1 MKTRITWIIGLFVF
15 IFVGTFVFYGVK
27 LFMIH
32 SFMKNYQEP
41 PVFVS
46 TTKVVAQ
53 TWNPYLSAVGSL
65 KASNGVE
72 VNSEVNGQISALNFE
87 SGQDVKQGD
96 LLVQLN
102 DDVDQQAL
110 LRDEATL
117 RFNKIDY
124 TRKQTLLK
132 ENAVAKSAVD
142 AAKAAYLQAMA
153 AVASDNVLIAQK
165 KIKAPFAGRLG
176 IRQVNIGQYITTG
189 TAIVSLQ
196 ALNPL
201 YVDFS
206 LPEQDLPLLKTD
218 QAVTVSVDAYPN
230 QLFEGKLSA
239 INSAVDVNTR
249 SIAVRATIP
258 NEKEILYPGLF
269 AKVRVIL
276 PQQENVLTLPQTAV
290 TYSLYGDSVYVVETK
305 GQDKKG
311 KPILIAVQKYV
322 RVGDRRDDVVSIIEG
337 VKAGE
342 TVVTSG
348 QVKLH
353 PNARVEV
360 DNSVKLE

>member
-1 MKTRITWIIGLFVF
+1 MKTRIIWIISFFLFLFAATF
-15 IFVGTFVFYGVK
+15 IFYGVK
-27 LFMIH
+27 SYFIYA
-32 SFMKNYQEP
+32 FMKNYKEP

-46 TTKVVAQ
+46 TTTAVSK
-53 TWNPYLSAVGSL
+53 TWNPFLTAVGSL

-72 VNSEVNGQISALNFE
+72 VNSQVSGQIVSIYFQ

-102 DDVDQQAL
+102 DEVDQQGL

-117 RFNKIDY
+117 RFNKVDY
-124 TRKQTLLK
+124 SRKEILLK
-132 ENAVAKSAVD
+132 ENAVARSAVD
-142 AAKAAYLQAMA
+142 AAKAAFLQAAA

-165 KIKAPFAGRLG
+165 KIRAPFAGRIG
-176 IRQVNIGQYITTG
+176 IRQVNIGQYITSG

-206 LPEQDLPLLKTD
+206 LPEQNLPLLRTE

-230 QLFEGKLSA
+230 QLFQGKISA
-239 INSAVDVNTR
+239 INSMIDVNTR

-269 AKVRVIL
+269 AKVHVIL
-276 PQQENVLTLPQTAV
+276 PQIENVITVPQSAI
-290 TYSLYGDSVYVVETK
+290 TYSLYGDSIYVVEH
-305 GQDKKG
+305 KG
-311 KPILIAVQKYV
+311 KEKIAVQKYV
-322 RVGDRRDDVVSIIEG
+322 TVGDRRDNVVAISKG
-337 VKAGE
+337 VTAGE
-342 TVVTSG
+342 EVITAG
-348 QVKLH
+348 QIKLH
-353 PNARVEV
+353 PNAVITIN
-360 DNSVKLE
+360 NSVSLS